1 MAAGVDF
8 SDYFWGE
15 KNDGFNVLYQNMKGG
30 ITAARELG
38 DFLRE
43 RAKVE
48 EDNSKAQIKLA
59 NKLTPATV
67 TNTCGTFTP
76 LLLAFKVTSDKL
88 SGIHNQWSLKLNDL
102 LREVLKYNDEQQ
114 KKHKQVKEDESPT
127 LDAVKSIQDTTV
139 LLHKTKGIYKQRCAE
154 LEKLKRDNAS
164 SKDLEK
170 AESKF
175 RKAQDDYKSLVD
187 KYCLVR
193 DDFERKMT
201 LAAKHFQE
209 VESAHLKQMREF
221 IESYCQIVDNNNN
234 LLGRVYQEFQIQL
247 TDLTVDNL
255 LEQFTLAKHTG
266 LEKPGPA
273 EFDPEKISLTSATGP
288 ASDISAG
295 SSNSFEQIKNNL
307 TGATSTGASVV
318 SLSGAGV
325 ASGVVGATSLT
336 SSGASPAVPSSAAS
350 GSSASNTS
358 ASNNSTGFL
367 RRNRRKDKK
376 KKSTGKDE
384 DGGESV
390 KDIGSD
396 GEDVRKSETPTPE
409 VDDEG
414 YSKQPPASSASA
426 NDPWSDFNQ
435 TKTFDSSS
443 DDSDDDTSKRK
454 IKVSIKPV
462 SNTDVI
468 SASVDELRSAVGVLE
483 LPPPPP
489 SVPKE
494 SRGTT
499 DFDGQGPSGGSSSIR
514 RSHSQSQLNKPS
526 NDLLGLTLHPMDPI
540 DPPTTNITPAETQ
553 ETSKGII
560 TDLTSTLLK
569 GDLHDNSNSEA
580 ANTSREVQDILGEFS
595 VGSGAPALPPKQN
608 AIPSSSSN
616 NANNLTTSSSALNRP
631 SSVQREKISNS
642 LKALPRPPSRVSQTS
657 VTALSRPRGT
667 PSPALGSS
675 PKETNSGTLG
685 RRFSSQV
692 SRTDSQS
699 SDSPSRK
706 GSTAE
711 TNFDLMKTPS
721 FGFSRGPSPLTLG
734 MSDVVPIAVAFQ
746 EVCHAMFNGSEESK
760 CQTRLIGDM
769 MVSFPAG
776 IVQVVAN
783 NPNPAQLS
791 FKIRNA
797 SVFESIVPN
806 LKLVTPSEL
815 LSTPDGKVFE
825 FKMDALRELLKVQS
839 EMNPNAAYF
848 NIDLLKYQVK
858 SKPGAGS
865 CPLQMVAYWKC
876 SDSYTDLRLD
886 YKYNAHAM
894 ATASALLNLSIAVP
908 VDGGVMNMQSQP
920 TGTWMKESSR
930 ALWKFTE
937 LSQHSDGSG
946 VGSLRGRFQL
956 SNGPGSPGTIAAQ
969 FNCEGTTLSGVDF
982 ELMTTGY
989 RLSLTKK
996 RFVSGKYTCV
1006 GDVASLNTD
1015 KSISRYAVPP
1025 EPRSTSSMTTATPLS
1040 TSCDQGPTEC

>member
-1 MAAGVDF
+1 VDF

-43 RAKVE
+43 RAKIE

-67 TNTCGTFTP
+67 SNTCGTFTP
-76 LLLAFKVTSDKL
+76 LLLAFKVTTDKL
-88 SGIHNQWSLKLNDL
+88 SGIHNQWSMKLNDL

-127 LDAVKSIQDTTV
+127 LDAVKSIQETTV
-139 LLHKTKGIYKQRCAE
+139 LLHKAKEIYKQKCAE

-164 SKDLEK
+164 TKDLEK

-209 VESAHLKQMREF
+209 VESGHLKQMREF

-307 TGATSTGASVV
+307 TTGSTVASSGLALTSASTSAAAGGGLGTPVV
-318 SLSGAGV
+318 SS
-325 ASGVVGATSLT
+325 T
-336 SSGASPAVPSSAAS
+336 ASPAVPSTS
-350 GSSASNTS
+350 SNTS
-358 ASNNSTGFL
+358 ANNSTGFL
-367 RRNRRKDKK
+367 RRKPRKDKK
-376 KKSTGKDE
+376 KKSSGKEE

-414 YSKQPPASSASA
+414 YSKQPPASSASV

-483 LPPPPP
+483 LPPPPN
-489 SVPKE
+489 VPKE
-494 SRGTT
+494 SRAAT
-499 DFDGQGPSGGSSSIR
+499 DFDGIGASGGGNSSIR

-526 NDLLGLTLHPMDPI
+526 NDLLGLSLHPMDPI
-540 DPPTTNITPAETQ
+540 DPPMANNTTIDETQ
-553 ETSKGII
+553 ETQKGFN
-560 TDLTSTLLK
+560 TDLTSILLK
-569 GDLHDNSNSEA
+569 GDLHENSNSEA

-608 AIPSSSSN
+608 SILSTTN
-616 NANNLTTSSSALNRP
+616 TSSSALNRP

-657 VTALSRPRGT
+657 VTTLSRPRGT

-675 PKETNSGTLG
+675 PKETNSGSL
-685 RRFSSQV
+685 RRFSQV
-692 SRTDSQS
+692 SRTESQN

-706 GSTAE
+706 GSTSE

-746 EVCHAMFNGSEESK
+746 EVCHAMFNGSEESR

-791 FKIRNA
+791 FKIKNA

-825 FKMDALRELLKVQS
+825 FKMDALKELLKVQS

-894 ATASALLNLSIAVP
+894 STASALLNLTIAVP
-908 VDGGVMNMQSQP
+908 VDGGVLNMQSQP
-920 TGTWMKESSR
+920 TGTWMKDSSR

-956 SNGPGSPGTIAAQ
+956 SDGPGSPGSIAAQ

-1006 GDVASLNTD
+1006 GDVASLSTD
-1015 KSISRYAVPP
+1015 NKPTSRYAVPP
-1025 EPRSTSSMTTATPLS
+1025 EPRSTSSMTAAGTTLS
-1040 TSCDQGPTEC
+1040 TTCDQGPTEC

>member
-1 MAAGVDF
+1 
-8 SDYFWGE
+8 
-15 KNDGFNVLYQNMKGG
+15 
-30 ITAARELG
+30 
-38 DFLRE
+38 
-43 RAKVE
+43 
-48 EDNSKAQIKLA
+48 
-59 NKLTPATV
+59 
-67 TNTCGTFTP
+67 
-76 LLLAFKVTSDKL
+76 
-88 SGIHNQWSLKLNDL
+88 
-102 LREVLKYNDEQQ
+102 
-114 KKHKQVKEDESPT
+114 
-127 LDAVKSIQDTTV
+127 
-139 LLHKTKGIYKQRCAE
+139 
-154 LEKLKRDNAS
+154 
-164 SKDLEK
+164 
-170 AESKF
+170 
-175 RKAQDDYKSLVD
+175 
-187 KYCLVR
+187 
-193 DDFERKMT
+193 
-201 LAAKHFQE
+201 
-209 VESAHLKQMREF
+209 
-221 IESYCQIVDNNNN
+221 
-234 LLGRVYQEFQIQL
+234 
-247 TDLTVDNL
+247 
-255 LEQFTLAKHTG
+255 
-266 LEKPGPA
+266 
-273 EFDPEKISLTSATGP
+273 
-288 ASDISAG
+288 
-295 SSNSFEQIKNNL
+295 
-307 TGATSTGASVV
+307 
-318 SLSGAGV
+318 
-325 ASGVVGATSLT
+325 
-336 SSGASPAVPSSAAS
+336 
-350 GSSASNTS
+350 
-358 ASNNSTGFL
+358 
-367 RRNRRKDKK
+367 
-376 KKSTGKDE
+376 
-384 DGGESV
+384 
-390 KDIGSD
+390 
-396 GEDVRKSETPTPE
+396 
-409 VDDEG
+409 
-414 YSKQPPASSASA
+414 
-426 NDPWSDFNQ
+426 
-435 TKTFDSSS
+435 
-443 DDSDDDTSKRK
+443 
-454 IKVSIKPV
+454 
-462 SNTDVI
+462 VI
-468 SASVDELRSAVGVLE
+468 SASVDELRSAIGVLE
-483 LPPPPP
+483 LPPPP
-489 SVPKE
+489 SVSKIRPKSALNDRILSGAQTLRLKPKE
-494 SRGTT
+494 PRATA
-499 DFDGQGPSGGSSSIR
+499 DFDSPSGGPGSSSIR

-526 NDLLGLTLHPMDPI
+526 NDLLGLSLHPMDPI
-540 DPPTTNITPAETQ
+540 DPPTTNDDNDTTDIQ
-553 ETSKGII
+553 ENLQEKGIF

-569 GDLHDNSNSEA
+569 GDLHETS
-580 ANTSREVQDILGEFS
+580 NTSREVQDILGEFS
-595 VGSGAPALPPKQN
+595 VGPSGAPALPPKQN
-608 AIPSSSSN
+608 ANSSSTNANASNTSSSS
-616 NANNLTTSSSALNRP
+616 LNRP
-631 SSVQREKISNS
+631 NSVQLEKISREKIAST

-675 PKETNSGTLG
+675 PKETNSGGGTL

-692 SRTDSQS
+692 SRTESQS

-706 GSTAE
+706 GSTTE

-746 EVCHAMFNGSEESK
+746 EVCHAMFNGSEESR

-825 FKMDALRELLKVQS
+825 FKMDALKELLKVQS

-894 ATASALLNLSIAVP
+894 STASALLNLSIAVP

-956 SNGPGSPGTIAAQ
+956 SDGPGSPGTIAAQ

-996 RFVSGKYTCV
+996 RFVSGKYACV
-1006 GDVASLNTD
+1006 GDVANFND

-1025 EPRSTSSMTTATPLS
+1025 EPRSTSFLTAATTLS
-1040 TSCDQGPTEC
+1040 TTCDQGPTEC